1 MPVAHFRR
9 LWLGLPSLSSVFWH
23 DMVIGGSAISLT
35 ASLAAFLMI
44 AADAPTVASTTVF
57 FAPLPYNLL
66 LVTAVWRS
74 ASREPSEWSWPARL
88 AALGWLLVMTII

>member
-1 MPVAHFRR
+1 MIVAHFRR
-9 LWLGLPSLSSVFWH
+9 LWRGLPSLSRIFWH

-44 AADAPTVASTTVF
+44 AADAPTLASTTVF

-74 ASREPSEWSWPARL
+74 ATRVRSEWNWPARL
-88 AALGWLLVMTII
+88 ASLGWLLVMTVI